1 MSFFKNMAILE
12 FKYQFFNVEED
23 TNISGKKK

>member
-1 MSFFKNMAILE
+1 MFFFNMATLE
-12 FKYQFFNVEED
+12 IKYQIFNVEED